1 MPALMLLRHAKSD
14 WNAEYGTD
22 RERPLNK
29 RGVRSARA
37 VGRFVAD
44 HGLVPD
50 LALTSPAVRAADT
63 VRIAASTGEWKTRIV
78 PLSGLYGADPSYV
91 LHVIRQIKDIRQ
103 LQDIRQV
110 EYARRLM
117 VVGHEPTM
125 SGFLERMS
133 GSYLRV
139 PTGTLAS
146 LILRSTRW
154 TDVGWG
160 TGELE
165 LFVRP
170 RLLTKSADKRKE

>member
-14 WNAEYGTD
+14 WKAEYGAD

-37 VGRFVAD
+37 VGRFVANY
-44 HGLVPD
+44 HLVPD
-50 LALTSPAVRAADT
+50 LVLTSPATRAADT
-63 VRIAASTGEWKTRIV
+63 ARIAASTGGWNTRTV
-78 PLSGLYGADPSYV
+78 PLSGLYGADPSYL
-91 LHVIRQIKDIRQ
+91 LHVV
-103 LQDIRQV
+103 RQV
-110 EYARRLM
+110 EDVRRLM

-125 SGFLERMS
+125 SGFLERMT

-146 LILRSTRW
+146 LIVRSTRW
-154 TDVGWG
+154 ASVSWG
-160 TGELE
+160 TAELE

-170 RLLTKSADKRKE
+170 RLLIGNSRKGAEQ

>member
-14 WNAEYGTD
+14 WSAEYGAD

-29 RGVRSARA
+29 RGVRSARE

-44 HGLVPD
+44 YGLVPD
-50 LALTSPAVRAADT
+50 LVLTSPAVRAADT
-63 VRIAASTGEWKTRIV
+63 VQEAAAAGGWKTRIV
-78 PLSGLYGADPSYV
+78 TVSGLYGADPSFV
-91 LHVIRQIKDIRQ
+91 LHVIRR
-103 LQDIRQV
+103 V
-110 EYARRLM
+110 EDTRRLM

-146 LILRSTRW
+146 LIVRSTRW
-154 TDVGWG
+154 ADIGWE
-160 TGELE
+160 TGEVE

-170 RLLTKSADKRKE
+170 RLLTKRKG

>member
-1 MPALMLLRHAKSD
+1 MPPLMLLRHAKSD
-14 WNAEYGTD
+14 WNAEYGAD

-37 VGRFVAD
+37 VGKFVAD
-44 HGLVPD
+44 YGLVPD

-63 VRIAASTGEWKTRIV
+63 VHIAASTGGWKTRIV
-78 PLSGLYGADPSYV
+78 TVSGLYGADPSYV
-91 LHVIRQIKDIRQ
+91 LHVIRR
-103 LQDIRQV
+103 V
-110 EYARRLM
+110 EDTRRLM

-146 LILRSTRW
+146 MIVRSTRW
-154 TDVGWG
+154 ADVGWG
-160 TGELE
+160 TAELE

-170 RLLTKSADKRKE
+170 RLLTKRKG

>member
-22 RERPLNK
+22 RDRPLNK

-37 VGRFVAD
+37 VGRVVAD
-44 HGLVPD
+44 YGLVPD

-63 VRIAASTGEWKTRIV
+63 VRIAAATGEWKTRIV

-91 LHVIRQIKDIRQ
+91 LHVIRQ
-103 LQDIRQV
+103 V
-110 EYARRLM
+110 EDARRLM

-133 GSYLRV
+133 GSYVRV

-146 LILRSTRW
+146 LIVRSTRW
-154 TDVGWG
+154 ADVGWG

-170 RLLTKSADKRKE
+170 RLLTKRKG